1 MPVAGG
7 RAAIREGIMRSRFA
21 AFCGAG
27 LMTLAAGPASAHH
40 VMEGRL
46 PATLIE
52 GLLSGLGHPVIG
64 LDHLAF
70 IVGGGIAVG
79 LLGASIVVPG
89 LLVAAS
95 IAGVLV
101 HLGAVDLPGGEFLVA
116 ASVVA
121 AGLLIVRGISVPGL
135 AWILLFAF
143 GGFVHGYAFGESI
156 VGADRQAL
164 GGYLA
169 GLTIVQAGLATGIA
183 VASRV
188 MLVSGSSPVRR
199 AAGGAIAAVGLF
211 FAAAQAL
218 G

>member
-1 MPVAGG
+1 
-7 RAAIREGIMRSRFA
+7 MRSRFVMS
-21 AFCGAG
+21 CGAG
-27 LMTLAAGPASAHH
+27 LVTLAATPALAHH
-40 VMEGRL
+40 VMDGRL
-46 PATLIE
+46 PGTFLE

-70 IVGGGIAVG
+70 ITAGGVAVG
-79 LLGASIVVPG
+79 LLGASLVVPG

-101 HLGAVDLPGGEFLVA
+101 HLGTVDLPAAEFLVA
-116 ASVVA
+116 GSVVA
-121 AGLLIVRGISVPGL
+121 AGLLIVRRKAVPGL

-169 GLTIVQAGLATGIA
+169 GLTVVQAALATGIA
-183 VASRV
+183 AASRAGFA
-188 MLVSGSSPVRR
+188 SG
-199 AAGGAIAAVGLF
+199 AGPAPRTAGAAIAAVGLF
-211 FAAAQAL
+211 FAAAHAF